1 MNKIQTKYYLY
12 DNFWGGPLSKCSF
25 ICTCTKYTV
34 LNYLLDTLQFQTPNA
49 TRTILAKETR
59 KKTSFICII
68 DHSLTSISSINVYK
82 LKITK
87 LASLCC
93 IALPNRLFQLIWGR
107 KGRREEGRGLVTL
120 VPDGSLWQWWVV
132 TGGE

>member
-1 MNKIQTKYYLY
+1 MALSCTTFIIIESFVTKE
-12 DNFWGGPLSKCSF
+12 NGGTKFTCGTTWKYSKYISKMRKPEA
-25 ICTCTKYTV
+25 TK
-34 LNYLLDTLQFQTPNA
+34 QQ
-49 TRTILAKETR
+49 
-59 KKTSFICII
+59 
-68 DHSLTSISSINVYK
+68 
-82 LKITK
+82 